1 MACVTVCPETALVI
15 CALREGT
22 GLYKFEQEIRQ
33 IRASFLKQYNPSSL
47 NIFNPG
53 NSFRPTNPGSL
64 GSNGSSNFS
73 TRSEKLS
80 IPDDI
85 PPEAIIQ
92 EGCLMRKKNA
102 KKGQKM
108 TIKYW
113 KRYWIVLTNASGNG
127 YNDNVLLLYE
137 SRNPFI
143 FSRIVDRRQFQRD
156 SAKQMVLSHFVF
168 SEECPNADEF
178 RLVLVDFLNVIAF

>member
-1 MACVTVCPETALVI
+1 
-15 CALREGT
+15 
-22 GLYKFEQEIRQ
+22 
-33 IRASFLKQYNPSSL
+33 
-47 NIFNPG
+47 
-53 NSFRPTNPGSL
+53 
-64 GSNGSSNFS
+64 
-73 TRSEKLS
+73 
-80 IPDDI
+80 
-85 PPEAIIQ
+85 
-92 EGCLMRKKNA
+92 MRKKNA

-178 RLVLVDFLNVIAF
+178 RLDLLIFLNSNAIAF